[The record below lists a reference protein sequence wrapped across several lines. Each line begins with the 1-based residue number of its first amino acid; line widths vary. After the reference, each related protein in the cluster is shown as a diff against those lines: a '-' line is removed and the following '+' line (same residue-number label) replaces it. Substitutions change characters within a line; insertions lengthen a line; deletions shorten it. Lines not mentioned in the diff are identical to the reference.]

1 MKQMAD
7 KSEQN
12 WDNASW
18 LGSRRIMIR
27 QSLKL
32 SVRQRLQALE
42 DLCTTSE
49 ALANIRKTRHRVH
62 EQAGDYAPP
71 LIVPDDE
78 K

>member
-1 MKQMAD
+1 MAD

-49 ALANIRKTRHRVH
+49 ALANIKKTGHRVH
-62 EQAGDYAPP
+62 EQVGDYTSPSTT
-71 LIVPDDE
+71 PDD
-78 K
+78 KK